1 PGRAAARGAG
11 AAGRGAGGRG
21 EHHLAGH
28 RRRRARRAEPGDA
41 VRGRRAPRHRRGD
54 RRGHRRH
61 RRPRPAHRCA
71 AGAAGTRRDA
81 LDPTAGGAQ
90 TMTGNPFLDSLDW
103 LGDPLRWSGPDGI
116 PLRTLEHLGYTAL
129 GVLVAA
135 LLAVPIGL
143 YVGHT
148 GRFKGLAVAAAGAAR
163 ALPTLGLV
171 TLFALLLG
179 IGLTAPLAS
188 FVILAIPSLLAG
200 AYSAIASADPATV
213 DAARAQGM
221 TELQILARV
230 EIALGMPLLIG
241 GFRGATVQVVATA
254 MLAAY
259 VGNGGLGRYIFQGLG
274 SQNYPQMIAGSLL
287 VIVLAL
293 VLDLAL
299 LLT

>member
-1 PGRAAARGAG
+1 
-11 AAGRGAGGRG
+11 
-21 EHHLAGH
+21 
-28 RRRRARRAEPGDA
+28 
-41 VRGRRAPRHRRGD
+41 
-54 RRGHRRH
+54 
-61 RRPRPAHRCA
+61 
-71 AGAAGTRRDA
+71 
-81 LDPTAGGAQ
+81 
-90 TMTGNPFLDSLDW
+90 MTGNPFLDSLDW

-129 GVLVAA
+129 GVLVSA

-200 AYSAIASADPATV
+200 AYSAIESADPATV

-221 TELQILARV
+221 TELQILTRV
-230 EIALGMPLLIG
+230 EIPLGMPLLIG

-299 LLT
+299 LLTQRITAPPGATAP